1 MSINEIYQT
10 IYPLTI
16 TKDRYSGTY
25 SGGYFTAW
33 NLDPDQIPYE
43 ITCDDTSASVVFSLI
58 KRGQLDLTYG
68 VGSTPNEA
76 VFDLYSKIKKEE

>member
-1 MSINEIYQT
+1 MNINEIYQT

-43 ITCDDTSASVVFSLI
+43 IACDDTSAMVVFNLI
-58 KRGQLDLTYG
+58 HRGTLDLAYG
-68 VGSTPNEA
+68 VGATPDEA
-76 VFDLYSKIKKEE
+76 ATDLYNKLQE